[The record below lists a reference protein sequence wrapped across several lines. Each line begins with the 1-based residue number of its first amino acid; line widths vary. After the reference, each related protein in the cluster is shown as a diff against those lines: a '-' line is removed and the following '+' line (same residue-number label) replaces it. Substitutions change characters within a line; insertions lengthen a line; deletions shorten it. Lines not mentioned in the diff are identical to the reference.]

1 MVVVV
6 TNFPVET
13 PNEEEFKL
21 FQNLIERELG
31 IHLPPEKKVMLGNRL
46 WKRVVANECANY
58 RNYYRLI
65 CQDNNTKELALAL
78 ELITTNETF
87 FFREKKHF
95 QFLEEELPKY
105 FQQYK
110 NLKVWSAACSTGE
123 EPYSIAMTLMN
134 ADYMHSWSVMASDVN
149 ATVLQ
154 KAKDAIYLDQ
164 RTQNIP
170 PSYRK
175 KYFQQGIGEFSGYLR
190 VKPEIRKRIAFLQC
204 NLSSDFSHIGL
215 FDVVFLRN
223 VLIYFNVERKK
234 DILQRVSK
242 QMRKGGVLFTGHSES
257 LHGLVSDLK
266 CICPAIY
273 LKQ

>member
-1 MVVVV
+1 M
-6 TNFPVET
+6 NDLSIET

-21 FQNLIERELG
+21 FQHLIERELG
-31 IHLPPEKKVMLGNRL
+31 IYLPSEKKVMLGNRL
-46 WKRVVANECANY
+46 WKRVVANECASY
-58 RNYYRLI
+58 RRYYRLI
-65 CQDNNTKELALAL
+65 CRVDNAKELAREL

-95 QFLEEELPKY
+95 QFLEEELPQY

-110 NLKVWSAACSTGE
+110 KLKVWSAACSTGE

-134 ADYMHSWSVMASDVN
+134 TGYINSWSVMASDVN
-149 ATVLQ
+149 KKVLQ

-170 PSYRK
+170 PDYRK
-175 KYFQQGIGEFSGYLR
+175 KYFQQGIGEFNGYIR
-190 VKPEIRKRIAFLQC
+190 VKPEVRKRVAFLQC
-204 NLSSDFSHIGL
+204 NLSNDFSHIGL

-223 VLIYFNVERKK
+223 VLIYFSLERKK

-242 QMRKGGVLFTGHSES
+242 QMKKGGVLFTGHSES